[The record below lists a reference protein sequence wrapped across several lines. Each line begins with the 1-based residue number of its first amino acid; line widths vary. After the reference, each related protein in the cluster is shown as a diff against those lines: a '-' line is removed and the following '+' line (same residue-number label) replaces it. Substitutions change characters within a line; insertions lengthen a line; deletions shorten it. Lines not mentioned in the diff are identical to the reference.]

1 MAGMVL
7 AWLVHIYSATGVVLG
22 FFSVV
27 LVERGDYRNALW
39 LNALA
44 VAIDAS
50 DGTLARAARVKER
63 IPWFDGARLEDIID
77 YLTYVV
83 VPCLI
88 FFHAGLL
95 PESARWIAAVP
106 MLASAYGFCHAQ
118 AKTADHY
125 FLGFPS
131 YWNILALYLLALST
145 PGWLN
150 AILILS
156 LSFFVF
162 IPIKYIYPSRTTAF
176 QWPTVS
182 LGLVWG
188 VLVLLTIYYLPAP
201 PRAIVYASLFFPL
214 YYAILSFWLSSRQ
227 ISPRA
232 AQV

>member
-1 MAGMVL
+1 MPAVIL
-7 AWLVHIYSATGVVLG
+7 AWLVHLYSAAGVVLG
-22 FFSVV
+22 FFSIV

-83 VPCLI
+83 VPSLI

-95 PESARWIAAVP
+95 PEGAAWIAAVP
-106 MLASAYGFCHAQ
+106 MIASAYGFCQTQ

-131 YWNILALYLLALST
+131 YWNILALYLLALAT

-150 AILILS
+150 AMLILTLS
-156 LSFFVF
+156 LFVF
-162 IPIKYIYPSRTTAF
+162 IPIKYIYPSRTAVF
-176 QWPTVS
+176 QWLTVS

-188 VLVLLTIYYLPAP
+188 VLVVLTIYYLPAP
-201 PRAIVYASLFFPL
+201 PRAMVYASLFFPL
-214 YYAILSFWLSSRQ
+214 YYTILSFWLSSRQ

-232 AQV
+232 A

>member
-1 MAGMVL
+1 MAALVL
-7 AWLVHIYSATGVVLG
+7 AWLVHLYSAIGVALG
-22 FFSVV
+22 FFSIV
-27 LVERGDYRNALW
+27 LVVRGDYRTVFW

-88 FFHAGLL
+88 FFYAGVL
-95 PESARWIAAVP
+95 PENAEWIAAVP
-106 MLASAYGFCHAQ
+106 MLASAYGFCQTQ

-131 YWNILALYLLALST
+131 YWNILALYILALET
-145 PGWLN
+145 PAWLN
-150 AILILS
+150 AALIVALS
-156 LSFFVF
+156 AMVFV
-162 IPIKYIYPSRTTAF
+162 PIKYIYPSRTAAF
-176 QWPTVS
+176 QTLTVA

-188 VLVLLTIYYLPAP
+188 ALVVLTIYYLPEP
-201 PRAIVYASLFFPL
+201 PRGMVYASLFFPV
-214 YYAILSFWLSSRQ
+214 YYTILSFWLSRRPSATR
-227 ISPRA
+227 
-232 AQV
+232 